1 MNTPNLNNQT
11 PGVGKNPVSNKRRQ
25 LLRAL
30 SGATVSAATP
40 LALGLLGPAVS
51 VATAASTENVNTGK
65 RIDHEIFNEATSR
78 SLSLR
83 NIHTLEKLDVIYW
96 RDGQYLQD
104 ALLRI
109 SHHMRD
115 HRENETLIMDRSL
128 MDILWAVGQL
138 TDEKMRFD
146 VISGYRTPKT
156 NAMLRKSSKNVA
168 KFSYHMVGQA
178 VDISAHAVPID
189 DLRNAGMALKAG
201 GVGFYPGSRFIHLDT
216 GPFRAW

>member
-1 MNTPNLNNQT
+1 MPNLNNQT
-11 PGVGKNPVSNKRRQ
+11 PKVEKNPDLNKRREF
-25 LLRAL
+25 LRTL
-30 SGATVSAATP
+30 SGATLAAATP
-40 LALGLLGPAVS
+40 LSLGLLGPAAS
-51 VATAASTENVNTGK
+51 VASAASLDNVKTGK
-65 RIDHEIFNEATSR
+65 KIEHEIFNQATSR

-96 RDGQYLQD
+96 RDGQYLED

-128 MDILWAVGQL
+128 MDILWAVSQL
-138 TDEKMRFD
+138 TDDKIRFD

-156 NAMLRKSSKNVA
+156 NAMLRKNSKNVA

-178 VDISAHAVPID
+178 VDISAHSVAID
-189 DLRNAGMALKAG
+189 DLRKAGMALKAG